1 MARATQNPKLPPKLP
16 TVQTPTHRP
25 TNKRYEQ
32 ISELSE
38 SSASDSAIPKMT
50 RRRTSDLVN
59 SRQNSVPSSTVEKS
73 SEIHLKILRGWSKDQ
88 RQKIEFKP
96 FSTQGTSSSSA
107 ATVSPLSENEAQS
120 IKSFVLAKLQQA
132 ESSQNTNSRVES
144 LKVYDSLLD
153 QCLGLSPLTMRAS
166 DWETLVVT
174 HIILSDIDLI
184 EQNPAFQKFSQAVE
198 ACPQRIMKANDDMFK
213 TITIALDECL
223 HKDKYPLQLSVDPAS
238 EDTAKISHE
247 KLEIFM
253 KSVKTL
259 LDQQSADLT
268 ASDLQITTKFLKKLF
283 AHVPPP
289 RLGNFESF
297 VHIANRYI
305 KAKLREV

>member
-1 MARATQNPKLPPKLP
+1 MARATQNPTPFPN
-16 TVQTPTHRP
+16 QTPTRFPIDRRP
-25 TNKRYEQ
+25 KQN
-32 ISELSE
+32 SGLSK
-38 SSASDSAIPKMT
+38 SSSSDSEIPKIR
-50 RRRTSDLVN
+50 RRRTNDLVN

-73 SEIHLKILRGWSKDQ
+73 GEIHLKILRGWSKDQ

-120 IKSFVLAKLQQA
+120 IKSFVLAKLQQV

-184 EQNPAFQKFSQAVE
+184 EQSPAFQKFSQAVE

-223 HKDKYPLQLSVDPAS
+223 HKDKYPLQLSVNPAS
-238 EDTAKISHE
+238 EDTTKISHE

-259 LDQQSADLT
+259 LDQESADLT
-268 ASDLQITTKFLKKLF
+268 ASDMLLTTQFLKKLF
-283 AHVPPP
+283 PHVPPP
-289 RLGNFESF
+289 RLENFESF

-305 KAKLREV
+305 ENKARKV